1 VNCYYNGPS
10 QTCTNVG
17 ALSFALH
24 QTGDGGYVLAG
35 DGGLVLGSYSVYLVP
50 WLIKVDVSGN
60 LVWQHLYYQQS
71 AEYGT
76 PLSGGFQASALA
88 PDGGFLAIGP
98 TQNSATLK
106 NELYAV
112 KTNSSGLAGTCGDVH
127 PATPLQV
134 TSPQLLAAAPS
145 LPLGTATTQAASLP
159 ITTLPTS
166 ISTHQDC

>member
-1 VNCYYNGPS
+1 M
-10 QTCTNVG
+10 
-17 ALSFALH
+17 
-24 QTGDGGYVLAG
+24 
-35 DGGLVLGSYSVYLVP
+35 LGSYSVYLVP

-76 PLSGGFQASALA
+76 PLSGGFQTSALA

-112 KTNSSGLAGTCGDVH
+112 KTNSSGLAGTCGDLH
-127 PATPLQV
+127 PATPLQAI
-134 TSPQLLAAAPS
+134 SPGLTAVAPS
-145 LPLGTATTQAASLP
+145 LPFQAAATQAASSP

-166 ISTHQDC
+166 TSTHQDC